1 MSSAPD
7 STISNSGMDD
17 KGTCIKGQNVGKI
30 FGEVIALEGATFS
43 VPQRGFASV
52 LGPSGCG
59 KSTLLRLVAGLDTHS
74 GSLTIHGKEISG
86 PSEDVGMM
94 FQKPTLLPWKTAI
107 ENVLLPTQIQRRV
120 GQSDRDKGMDLLQ
133 LVGLEGF
140 QFAYPRHLSGGM
152 QQRVA
157 LARLLMTGAS
167 VLLLDEPFGALDEF
181 TRERLNLEL
190 LRIHATMN
198 ATTMFV
204 THNISEAIFLSDEVL
219 VMTPRPGRLAQ
230 VINVPFEHPRKI
242 SLTRTKEFN
251 DMVFAVREILGA
263 DQ

>member
-1 MSSAPD
+1 
-7 STISNSGMDD
+7 
-17 KGTCIKGQNVGKI
+17 
-30 FGEVIALEGATFS
+30 
-43 VPQRGFASV
+43 
-52 LGPSGCG
+52 
-59 KSTLLRLVAGLDTHS
+59 
-74 GSLTIHGKEISG
+74 
-86 PSEDVGMM
+86 
-94 FQKPTLLPWKTAI
+94 
-107 ENVLLPTQIQRRV
+107 
-120 GQSDRDKGMDLLQ
+120 
-133 LVGLEGF
+133 
-140 QFAYPRHLSGGM
+140 M

-181 TRERLNLEL
+181 TRERLNMEL
-190 LRIHATMN
+190 LRIHSDVQ

-230 VINVPFEHPRKI
+230 VISVPFEHPRNI

-251 DMVFAVREILGA
+251 DLVFSVREILGA

>member
-1 MSSAPD
+1 MSGAPETHAD
-7 STISNSGMDD
+7 EHTRTTGKI
-17 KGTCIKGQNVGKI
+17 CIEGHDVGKI
-30 FGEVIALEGATFS
+30 FGEVVALEGATFS
-43 VPQRGFASV
+43 IPQGGFASV

-59 KSTLLRLVAGLDTHS
+59 KSTLLRLVAGLDSHS
-74 GSLTIHGKEISG
+74 GSLLVKGTEVTG
-86 PSEDVGMM
+86 PREDVGMM
-94 FQKPTLLPWKTAI
+94 FQRPTLLPWRTAI
-107 ENVLLPTQIQRRV
+107 ENVLLPSQIKGRV
-120 GQSDRDKGMDLLQ
+120 SRSDKDKGMDLLH
-133 LVGLEGF
+133 LVGLDGF
-140 QFAYPRHLSGGM
+140 EFSYPRHLSGGM

-181 TRERLNLEL
+181 TRERLNMEL
-190 LRIHATMN
+190 LRIHADVQ

-204 THNISEAIFLSDEVL
+204 THNISEAIFLADEVL

-230 VINVPFEHPRKI
+230 VIEVPFEYPRTI

-251 DMVFAVREILGA
+251 DLVFSVREILGA

>member
-1 MSSAPD
+1 MTSAPD
-7 STISNSGMDD
+7 ATAGNEKIASKDICIE
-17 KGTCIKGQNVGKI
+17 GTNVGKI

-43 VPQRGFASV
+43 VPQGGFASV

-74 GSLTIHGKEISG
+74 GSLTVGGEEVSG
-86 PSEDVGMM
+86 PRDDVGMM
-94 FQKPTLLPWKTAI
+94 FQRPTLLPWKTAI
-107 ENVLLPTQIQRRV
+107 ENVLLPTQLKGRV
-120 GQSDRDKGMDLLQ
+120 SRSEKAQGMELLH
-133 LVGLEGF
+133 LVGLDGF
-140 QFAYPRHLSGGM
+140 EFSYPRHLSGGM

-181 TRERLNLEL
+181 TRERLNMEL
-190 LRIHATMN
+190 LRIHSDVQ

-230 VINVPFEHPRKI
+230 VISVPFEHPRNI

-251 DMVFAVREILGA
+251 DLVFSVREILGA